1 MSVSEKIRIFAVNN
15 PPTPNGLIHPL
26 KTASYATQNTL
37 VAMKSPTLFREYI
50 WLVNTI
56 YHAGRISL
64 VDINKRW
71 MRTDMSAGLP
81 LSRTTFNR
89 HKDAI
94 EDIFG
99 IYIECARKDGYRYY
113 IGNEEALREDT
124 VQNWMLSTLTV
135 NNLVSESM
143 SLQHRIVLENI
154 PSDGEH
160 LETVIKAMKDNR
172 NVTIQ
177 YRRYQSAEAKTFAVS
192 PYCIKLFR
200 QRWYLL
206 GRFPD
211 RGFAIF
217 SFDRMEDITPTDES
231 FTMDKDFDAN
241 DFFSECYG
249 VVIGDGTQPERVVLR
264 AYGRQK
270 YYLRDLPLHHT
281 QKELP
286 IHTASPEE
294 DYADFE
300 LTLRPTADFKGQLM
314 SRGAWLKVLHPAWLA
329 DEIRQWHE
337 DAIRKYQ
344 EK

>member
-1 MSVSEKIRIFAVNN
+1 M
-15 PPTPNGLIHPL
+15 
-26 KTASYATQNTL
+26 NT
-37 VAMKSPTLFREYI
+37 PTLFKEYI

-64 VDINKRW
+64 ADINKRW
-71 MRTDMSAGLP
+71 MRTDMSEGAP

-99 IYIECARKDGYRYY
+99 IYIDCDRMDGYRYH
-113 IGNEEALREDT
+113 IGNEEVLREDS

-154 PSDGEH
+154 PSDGEY
-160 LETVIKAMKDNR
+160 LEMVIKAMKESR
-172 NVTIQ
+172 KVTIR
-177 YRRYQSAEAKTFAVS
+177 YRRYQSAEAKTFTIS

-206 GRFPD
+206 SRFD
-211 RGFAIF
+211 NGGFAIF
-217 SFDRMEDITPTDES
+217 SFDRMEEIAPTDET
-231 FTMDKDFDAN
+231 FKMDKKFDAN

-249 VVIGDGTQPERVVLR
+249 VVIGDGTLPERLVLR
-264 AYGRQK
+264 AYGK
-270 YYLRDLPLHHT
+270 EVYYLRDLPLHHT
-281 QKELP
+281 QKELKF
-286 IHTASPEE
+286 HSAASEE

-300 LTLRPTADFKGQLM
+300 LFMRPTADFKGQLM
-314 SRGAWLKVLHPAWLA
+314 SRGAWLKVLEPAWLA
-329 DEIRQWHE
+329 EEICQWHE
-337 DAIRKYQ
+337 DAIKKYE